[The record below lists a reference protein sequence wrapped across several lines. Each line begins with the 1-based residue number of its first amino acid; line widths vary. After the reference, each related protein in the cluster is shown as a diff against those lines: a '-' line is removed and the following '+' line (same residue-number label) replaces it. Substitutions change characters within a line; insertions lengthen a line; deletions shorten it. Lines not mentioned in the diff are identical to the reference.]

1 MIITNHDIAVLC
13 RFEPPTLI
21 SPQVEKYLEMFVL
34 EDQKESTP
42 EDRKESIPKDM
53 KESTMEDKESA
64 PEDKKDATPEDK
76 KSLPW
81 RTRSLPRVHECI
93 QLQNFDFHVEWELRV
108 SHCLP

>member
-21 SPQVEKYLEMFVL
+21 SPQVEKYPEMFVL

-76 KSLPW
+76 KESAMEDQESAPKYMKVLSFQ
-81 RTRSLPRVHECI
+81 TLTSM
-93 QLQNFDFHVEWELRV
+93 
-108 SHCLP
+108 